1 MTAINFPS
9 SPVNGDTLTSGNTTY
24 TYNAAK
30 TRWDAVTTVNGIQLN
45 SLSVGAEAPAS
56 GDGGIAYNNTSGVF
70 TYTPPVSA
78 DPLPSQ
84 TGNTGKYLTTDGSTT
99 SWAEVASGGGLSF
112 IQDFTAS
119 GSITANTPVVLN
131 STGTVSTLGVVG
143 EGSTAVNYGFQYSE
157 VDGSSGNGLSY
168 SAATDQFIAYQYPGK
183 LKVGKFTSFPEGGIQ
198 WGDTITLSTQGLS
211 GNFATWR
218 GRSVYDSTLDRDLTV
233 VYRAD
238 NDKIGFYQG
247 STSLGTY
254 NYSAGTY
261 TEFPQNHSSSFSQW
275 GQQFAPVSVGAGK
288 VLFMYRAQYSNN
300 PTINIAT
307 TSLNQPFTFGSS
319 VTLSGQAYANK
330 TTCGLAY
337 SETAGVAYA
346 LYVDGSNLKYAI
358 INITG
363 SSPVIESTHMVQ
375 AGIAYP
381 SYFGGIAIKDNYVVV
396 TYVDV
401 QAGANIAK
409 VVGGY
414 IDSAT
419 KQITLGIAQGVST
432 SDTDRGGLTVVPTK
446 FNNFAVLRTENNT
459 YTLSNY
465 SVATDGGLTNIQS
478 TTVTTDSTYAVE
490 AGQYNLVFSPI
501 SNNLVVDFFT
511 QAGTSYGITGNRNY
525 QFTHRA
531 ETLGPVVS
539 NADRFLGFATT
550 SVADAATVP
559 VTLVGVQGGLSG
571 LTPATDYYVTG
582 TGSLSSGDTGYRKVG
597 TALSSSSI
605 LMDDSSNVIGYATTS
620 YVDTAI
626 TNLVD
631 SSPAALNTLNE
642 LAAALGDDAN
652 FSTTVTNTLA
662 EKADDAATTSALATK
677 APLASPTFT
686 GVPVAPTATAGT
698 NTTQIATTAFVT
710 AATAN
715 AGGSSDELEF
725 TANGAVTA
733 GKLVVLD
740 AAGTVSQVT
749 ASEAGLPQIPYTDL
763 AAGTAGEHVLL
774 WDDYNEELLY
784 IANVANRYNI
794 DITTQSVS
802 KLSQSS
808 WSFDVVGSHPQALM
822 IPDTGYFIA
831 RGASALILGKNFGGA
846 VSIAASVSISSV
858 LQWRY
863 KLSDIHIFP
872 NGEAYLFG
880 SEYISFSEGQPLL
893 SAWKINYD
901 TVANTISLGARQDS
915 TINISALSP
924 YTSFLNIITDK
935 NNNAFSIYYSGG
947 ALYVSP
953 ISEAGGAISWGAEK
967 TISVTSSP
975 QYEPYSNSP
984 TSHEKVKYSAHTDR
998 FYLPFKYGATHV
1010 GCWVFSLSADGTG
1023 ILKNSILL
1031 SGMPG
1036 ANEYEAVTIG
1046 VSQTTENVG
1055 FIINTRTGSPG
1066 QNWGNHFG
1074 SINADGVYTSSE
1086 VYTGTGGNSAGNS
1099 YDNPYLSSVDIGG
1112 AVVFGMKRSD
1122 SITQYSL
1129 TLHVARMSTTTNA
1142 QNWIGI
1148 ASDTVSD
1155 GSAVNVHLSTG
1166 LSNEHTGLSV
1176 GSRYYAAADGGLT
1189 TTPSLGYGLVG
1200 EALSST
1206 TLQIVSES
1214 DLSGY
1219 ATLLNATLV
1228 GTPTAPTA
1236 TAGNAST
1243 QIATTAFVAAAT
1255 AAAAGDTL
1263 PAQTDNAGKY
1273 LTTDGSTTSWATVS
1287 AGAGY
1292 EIGGGLEL
1300 NSVTTIDWS
1309 TLPSPLTEINGIAS
1323 EQYFGGIGLSASDT
1337 HIVIGTPGGAGAVT
1351 AFDVYSAETGAFL
1364 RSIEK
1369 IDPAA
1374 LGDGGFGAFV
1384 SISGTKVIM
1393 GHPLAAS
1400 VAGAAY
1406 IFEATTGALL
1416 HTLPAPTGGAATTG
1430 QAVAISPNYAAV
1442 LSLTSAQTSSRIG
1455 VYNVSTGALLHTIA
1469 QVTNGNGHGSLSIT
1483 DQYLVAGEPLRD
1495 RDGQPTSD
1503 NSGAVS
1509 VYDTATGSLLH
1520 TIVEPTP
1527 SVSGDFGFSVSVHGD
1542 YIAIGGAPG
1551 TYGAVYVYSAS
1562 TGSLLHTFQNPL
1574 PAETGTTYTYGF
1586 GKSISVYGGYLLVGA
1601 LDGPKPGTIGDSW
1614 GRAYLYDLTNGI
1626 LIQTISGTNNNDQLG
1641 DSVAIGPGIIA
1652 IGVPQYDS
1660 NGLTNNGKAVIYK
1673 TDVTTADYLQPD
1685 STIATT
1691 SSPTFTG
1698 VTTLTATSE
1707 VLQPKFSAGFG
1718 AVDHDIANGSIFYHD
1733 NMMGNFDA
1741 AFINVP
1747 TTVDLVTSAVLVM
1760 ADGQMWGPSSY
1771 VRVNGTEYVVKW
1783 LGGTAPTMSAD
1794 VVDVV
1799 SYSLINRNGTWVV
1812 IGSHS
1817 AYSAAV

>member
-1 MTAINFPS
+1 MSAINFPS
-9 SPVNGDTLTSGNTTY
+9 SPSNGQTLVTNDAVY
-24 TYNAAK
+24 TYNSAK
-30 TRWDAVTTVNGIQLN
+30 GYWDGVSTLTGIQLA
-45 SLSVGAEAPAS
+45 SISVGANAPAS
-56 GDGGIAYNNTSGVF
+56 GDGGLAYNSASGVF

-78 DPLPSQ
+78 DPLPAQ

-131 STGTVSTLGVVG
+131 STGTVSTLGEVG

-157 VDGSSGNGLSY
+157 DESNDPGNGISY
-168 SAATDQFIAYQYPGK
+168 SAATDQFIVYQYPGK

-198 WGDTITLSTQGLS
+198 WGDTITLSNQGLS
-211 GNFATWR
+211 GNFATFR
-218 GRSVYDSTLDRDLTV
+218 ARSVYDSTLDRDLTV

-261 TEFPQNHSSSFSQW
+261 TETSELHSQSFYQW
-275 GQQFAPVSVGAGK
+275 GPQFAPVSVGAGK
-288 VLFMYRAQYSNN
+288 VLFMYRAKYSNN

-307 TSLNQPFTFGSS
+307 TSLNQPFTFGSP
-319 VTLSGQAYANK
+319 VTLSGQTYANQ

-346 LYVDGSNLKYAI
+346 LYVDGGNLKYAI
-358 INITG
+358 INVNG
-363 SSPVIESTHMVQ
+363 SSPVIESTHIVQ
-375 AGIAYP
+375 AGIANP
-381 SYFGGIAIKDNYVVV
+381 SYVGGIAIKDNYVVV
-396 TYVDV
+396 TYVDR
-401 QAGANIAK
+401 QASGANIAK

-419 KQITLGIAQGVST
+419 KQITLGIAQEVST
-432 SDTDRGGLTVVPTK
+432 SDIGRGGLTVVPTK
-446 FNNFAVLRTENNT
+446 FNNFAVLRTEINT
-459 YTLSNY
+459 YILSNY

-478 TTVTTDSTYAVE
+478 TTVTTDSTYVSQS
-490 AGQYNLVFSPI
+490 GMYNLVFSPI
-501 SNNLVVDFFT
+501 SNNLVVDFYVET
-511 QAGTSYGITGNRNY
+511 GTSYGITGHRTY
-525 QFTHRA
+525 QFTHKA

-626 TNLVD
+626 NNLVD

-652 FSTTVTNTLA
+652 FATTVTNTLA
-662 EKADDAATTSALATK
+662 EK

-686 GVPVAPTATAGT
+686 GVPV
-698 NTTQIATTAFVT
+698 
-710 AATAN
+710 
-715 AGGSSDELEF
+715 
-725 TANGAVTA
+725 
-733 GKLVVLD
+733 
-740 AAGTVSQVT
+740 
-749 ASEAGLPQIPYTDL
+749 
-763 AAGTAGEHVLL
+763 
-774 WDDYNEELLY
+774 
-784 IANVANRYNI
+784 
-794 DITTQSVS
+794 
-802 KLSQSS
+802 
-808 WSFDVVGSHPQALM
+808 
-822 IPDTGYFIA
+822 
-831 RGASALILGKNFGGA
+831 
-846 VSIAASVSISSV
+846 
-858 LQWRY
+858 
-863 KLSDIHIFP
+863 
-872 NGEAYLFG
+872 
-880 SEYISFSEGQPLL
+880 
-893 SAWKINYD
+893 
-901 TVANTISLGARQDS
+901 
-915 TINISALSP
+915 
-924 YTSFLNIITDK
+924 
-935 NNNAFSIYYSGG
+935 
-947 ALYVSP
+947 
-953 ISEAGGAISWGAEK
+953 
-967 TISVTSSP
+967 
-975 QYEPYSNSP
+975 
-984 TSHEKVKYSAHTDR
+984 
-998 FYLPFKYGATHV
+998 
-1010 GCWVFSLSADGTG
+1010 
-1023 ILKNSILL
+1023 
-1031 SGMPG
+1031 
-1036 ANEYEAVTIG
+1036 
-1046 VSQTTENVG
+1046 
-1055 FIINTRTGSPG
+1055 
-1066 QNWGNHFG
+1066 
-1074 SINADGVYTSSE
+1074 
-1086 VYTGTGGNSAGNS
+1086 
-1099 YDNPYLSSVDIGG
+1099 
-1112 AVVFGMKRSD
+1112 
-1122 SITQYSL
+1122 
-1129 TLHVARMSTTTNA
+1129 
-1142 QNWIGI
+1142 
-1148 ASDTVSD
+1148 
-1155 GSAVNVHLSTG
+1155 
-1166 LSNEHTGLSV
+1166 
-1176 GSRYYAAADGGLT
+1176 
-1189 TTPSLGYGLVG
+1189 
-1200 EALSST
+1200 
-1206 TLQIVSES
+1206 
-1214 DLSGY
+1214 
-1219 ATLLNATLV
+1219 
-1228 GTPTAPTA
+1228 APTA

-1273 LTTDGSTTSWATVS
+1273 LTTDGSTTSWAEVA

-1292 EIGGGLEL
+1292 EIGDGLEL

-1562 TGSLLHTFQNPL
+1562 TGGLLHTFQNPL

>member
-1 MTAINFPS
+1 
-9 SPVNGDTLTSGNTTY
+9 
-24 TYNAAK
+24 
-30 TRWDAVTTVNGIQLN
+30 
-45 SLSVGAEAPAS
+45 
-56 GDGGIAYNNTSGVF
+56 
-70 TYTPPVSA
+70 
-78 DPLPSQ
+78 
-84 TGNTGKYLTTDGSTT
+84 
-99 SWAEVASGGGLSF
+99 
-112 IQDFTAS
+112 
-119 GSITANTPVVLN
+119 
-131 STGTVSTLGVVG
+131 
-143 EGSTAVNYGFQYSE
+143 
-157 VDGSSGNGLSY
+157 
-168 SAATDQFIAYQYPGK
+168 
-183 LKVGKFTSFPEGGIQ
+183 
-198 WGDTITLSTQGLS
+198 
-211 GNFATWR
+211 
-218 GRSVYDSTLDRDLTV
+218 
-233 VYRAD
+233 
-238 NDKIGFYQG
+238 
-247 STSLGTY
+247 
-254 NYSAGTY
+254 
-261 TEFPQNHSSSFSQW
+261 
-275 GQQFAPVSVGAGK
+275 
-288 VLFMYRAQYSNN
+288 
-300 PTINIAT
+300 
-307 TSLNQPFTFGSS
+307 
-319 VTLSGQAYANK
+319 
-330 TTCGLAY
+330 
-337 SETAGVAYA
+337 
-346 LYVDGSNLKYAI
+346 
-358 INITG
+358 
-363 SSPVIESTHMVQ
+363 
-375 AGIAYP
+375 
-381 SYFGGIAIKDNYVVV
+381 
-396 TYVDV
+396 
-401 QAGANIAK
+401 
-409 VVGGY
+409 
-414 IDSAT
+414 
-419 KQITLGIAQGVST
+419 
-432 SDTDRGGLTVVPTK
+432 
-446 FNNFAVLRTENNT
+446 
-459 YTLSNY
+459 
-465 SVATDGGLTNIQS
+465 
-478 TTVTTDSTYAVE
+478 
-490 AGQYNLVFSPI
+490 
-501 SNNLVVDFFT
+501 
-511 QAGTSYGITGNRNY
+511 
-525 QFTHRA
+525 
-531 ETLGPVVS
+531 
-539 NADRFLGFATT
+539 
-550 SVADAATVP
+550 
-559 VTLVGVQGGLSG
+559 
-571 LTPATDYYVTG
+571 
-582 TGSLSSGDTGYRKVG
+582 
-597 TALSSSSI
+597 
-605 LMDDSSNVIGYATTS
+605 
-620 YVDTAI
+620 
-626 TNLVD
+626 LVD

-662 EKADDAATTSALATK
+662 EKA
-677 APLASPTFT
+677 PLASPTFT

-698 NTTQIATTAFVT
+698 NT
-710 AATAN
+710 
-715 AGGSSDELEF
+715 
-725 TANGAVTA
+725 
-733 GKLVVLD
+733 
-740 AAGTVSQVT
+740 
-749 ASEAGLPQIPYTDL
+749 
-763 AAGTAGEHVLL
+763 
-774 WDDYNEELLY
+774 
-784 IANVANRYNI
+784 
-794 DITTQSVS
+794 
-802 KLSQSS
+802 
-808 WSFDVVGSHPQALM
+808 
-822 IPDTGYFIA
+822 
-831 RGASALILGKNFGGA
+831 
-846 VSIAASVSISSV
+846 
-858 LQWRY
+858 
-863 KLSDIHIFP
+863 
-872 NGEAYLFG
+872 
-880 SEYISFSEGQPLL
+880 
-893 SAWKINYD
+893 
-901 TVANTISLGARQDS
+901 
-915 TINISALSP
+915 
-924 YTSFLNIITDK
+924 
-935 NNNAFSIYYSGG
+935 
-947 ALYVSP
+947 
-953 ISEAGGAISWGAEK
+953 
-967 TISVTSSP
+967 
-975 QYEPYSNSP
+975 
-984 TSHEKVKYSAHTDR
+984 
-998 FYLPFKYGATHV
+998 
-1010 GCWVFSLSADGTG
+1010 
-1023 ILKNSILL
+1023 
-1031 SGMPG
+1031 
-1036 ANEYEAVTIG
+1036 
-1046 VSQTTENVG
+1046 
-1055 FIINTRTGSPG
+1055 
-1066 QNWGNHFG
+1066 
-1074 SINADGVYTSSE
+1074 
-1086 VYTGTGGNSAGNS
+1086 
-1099 YDNPYLSSVDIGG
+1099 
-1112 AVVFGMKRSD
+1112 
-1122 SITQYSL
+1122 
-1129 TLHVARMSTTTNA
+1129 
-1142 QNWIGI
+1142 
-1148 ASDTVSD
+1148 
-1155 GSAVNVHLSTG
+1155 
-1166 LSNEHTGLSV
+1166 
-1176 GSRYYAAADGGLT
+1176 
-1189 TTPSLGYGLVG
+1189 
-1200 EALSST
+1200 
-1206 TLQIVSES
+1206 
-1214 DLSGY
+1214 
-1219 ATLLNATLV
+1219 
-1228 GTPTAPTA
+1228 
-1236 TAGNAST
+1236 T

-1273 LTTDGSTTSWATVS
+1273 LTTDGSTTSWAEVAS
-1287 AGAGY
+1287 GAGY
-1292 EIGGGLEL
+1292 EIGDGLEL

-1542 YIAIGGAPG
+1542 YTAIGGAPG

-1562 TGSLLHTFQNPL
+1562 TGGLLHTFQNPL